1 MIKYLDMDK
10 FLNLISNKGIIADV
24 RKIKEEDI
32 KELLQ
37 EVDQNNTII
46 EKQVGFVVDNSFKG
60 EVITTGNFTPLELGD
75 IVIIKNNGEHYITVI
90 EEVV

>member
-10 FLNLISNKGIIADV
+10 FLNLISNKGVVADV

>member
-10 FLNLISNKGIIADV
+10 FLNLISNKGIITDF